1 MKQFL
6 LLWIAAFSMTGCGI
20 FQAPPEIQ
28 VLRPVASSEMRQFQR
43 KMVGIAR
50 STTRAW
56 ARSETARVKSDH
68 WSALSAFAAASPKK
82 FTPLYVR
89 AQTAIL
95 MDKLRK
101 IDQSARGVDEAL
113 MRADVHLDRA
123 LKILEMFDDWM
134 STGLT
139 KGDAESIKKFF
150 EESSQKWIKAEKD
163 KLIKDLELKVI
174 KLERTT
180 EEIDADK

>member
-6 LLWIAAFSMTGCGI
+6 LILISSVSLTGCGI

-56 ARSETARVKSDH
+56 AKSESARIKADH
-68 WSALSAFAAASPKK
+68 WWALARFAAASPKK

-95 MDKLRK
+95 ITKLYE
-101 IDQSARGVDEAL
+101 IDQSARDVDEAL

-139 KGDAESIKKFF
+139 KSDAESIKRFF
-150 EESSQKWIKAEKD
+150 EESSQKWIKAEKN
-163 KLIKDLELKVI
+163 KLIKDLEAKVSR
-174 KLERTT
+174 LERTT
-180 EEIDADK
+180 EKIDANK